1 MDTFTPATPTTSTS
15 TTATPTTATPTTATP
30 GPGSAGA
37 GYIHGYSEREAVRL
51 GDQANALAD
60 LLHAGTHYPAGSGV
74 LEIGCGVGAQTVH
87 LVRRSP
93 EARLMAVDRSA
104 ESLAAARARV
114 AEHAPG
120 ALVEWRQA
128 DLFDLPFAEGE
139 FDHVFVC
146 FVLEH
151 LSDPIAGLERLRR
164 VLRPGGSL
172 TVIEGDHGSAFFH
185 PDSALARAAI
195 DCQARLQ
202 RAAGGDALLGRR
214 LLPLL
219 RGAGFER
226 PNVRPCTVWADRN
239 RPELMTGF
247 TRDTFIPAIAS
258 VRAEAL
264 AAGLASAEDWDR
276 GIVELRRTAV
286 GEGSFHYTFF
296 KAVAHRPA

>member
-1 MDTFTPATPTTSTS
+1 MDTFTPSTPK
-15 TTATPTTATPTTATP
+15 TATPTPTTATP
-30 GPGSAGA
+30 GPGSAA
-37 GYIHGYSEREAVRL
+37 PGYIHGYSEREAVRL
-51 GDQANALAD
+51 GDQADALAD
-60 LLHAGTHYPAGSGV
+60 LLHSGTRYPAGSRV

-93 EARLMAVDRSA
+93 GARLVAVDRSA

-114 AEHAPG
+114 AECAPG

-151 LSDPIAGLERLRR
+151 LSDPVAGLERLRG

-195 DCQARLQ
+195 DCQTRLQ

-219 RGAGFER
+219 DGAGFEGA
-226 PNVRPCTVWADRN
+226 NVRPCTVWADRT

-247 TRDTFIPAIAS
+247 TRDTFIPVIES

-264 AAGLASAEDWDR
+264 AAGLAGPADWDR
-276 GIVELRRTAV
+276 GIEELRRTAV
-286 GEGSFHYTFF
+286 GEGAFHYTFF
-296 KAVAHRPA
+296 KAVAHNPAGTTAR